1 MNNLHKDRSP
11 YFKLQMTCAL
21 CSNVCYRKLI
31 DIVKNGHID
40 CCRAAIDTKHFKI
53 DAEYYK
59 ETRVWG
65 YKDEYRKEVTL
76 VDKSALTE
84 SIERGY
90 LDITDLLLEH
100 NAIVCILDLLLAIE
114 MENMELFKILY
125 ARGILPIKYTN
136 VKRYYPR
143 IRNGCKD
150 GFIPRDSSEFMALFS
165 LCFHLNATT
174 FCSYII
180 ERIKQDY
187 PATASLELLQK
198 AIPYAAEDSLDCL
211 KLLCEAVGVGNA
223 PSSSLKAASDA
234 ETVMY
239 LLEQETPL
247 PEDTPMF
254 LPFHLAYSE
263 HHTTLIN
270 KLITLSYDVNKRD
283 RSGNTVLHLVCREGD
298 LDTAKLLFMN
308 YKIAIDAKN
317 AGNKT
322 PLRIA
327 CDIGSTELVRYLLY
341 EGANVEGGVYFDG
354 KKPKRSL
361 SNSLD
366 SCYIPLH
373 SACYNKDMDT
383 VNLLLENGANA
394 SSVNFCGTTPLHIA
408 CRNGSLEVVEAL
420 LAKGA
425 KVDAK
430 SDTRTCR
437 RTPLQLA
444 TINNHYE
451 CIKILLRGTPKSHR
465 GKIVYR
471 GGAKTEYR
479 DKDGKTALYLS
490 IEMGAIETFRA
501 LLEGRAKCD
510 SLDAVIKFNRVEMC
524 RELLAK
530 DPSLV
535 NRDSSSGRSVLFD
548 VTTVEMCKVL
558 LEAGATVDVIS
569 NDSTKY
575 TVLHHHIAAK
585 HTDIAL
591 LLLSQCSK
599 IDINS
604 TDIRGATP
612 LHVAAMVG
620 DVDVCERL
628 VELEADDSVTDDL
641 GDTPLEY
648 VTKRVHLENRD
659 AIISILSNSG

>member
-1 MNNLHKDRSP
+1 M
-11 YFKLQMTCAL
+11 
-21 CSNVCYRKLI
+21 CYRNLI

-40 CCRAAIDTKHFKI
+40 CCRAAIDEKHFKI

-59 ETRVWG
+59 EIRIWG

-90 LDITDLLLEH
+90 LDITNLLLEH
-100 NAIVCILDLLLAIE
+100 NATVCILDLLLAIE
-114 MENMELFKILY
+114 TQNIELFKKLY
-125 ARGILPIKYTN
+125 ARGILPIKYAD
-136 VKRYYPR
+136 VKRYYHR

-150 GFIPRDSSEFMALFS
+150 GFIPHDSSEFMALFS

-187 PATASLELLQK
+187 PATASLELLQR
-198 AIPYAAEDSLDCL
+198 AIPCAAENDLDCL

-223 PSSSLKAASDA
+223 PSSSLKIASLPFSLKNDSDA

-239 LLEQETPL
+239 LLKQKTRFKGNL
-247 PEDTPMF
+247 SITPEDTPCF
-254 LPFHLAYSE
+254 LPFHLAYSQQ
-263 HHTTLIN
+263 HTDLIN
-270 KLITLSYDVNKRD
+270 ELITLRCDVNKKD
-283 RSGNTVLHLVCREGD
+283 RSGNTVLHLVCSEGD
-298 LDTAKLLFMN
+298 LETAKLLFMN
-308 YKIAIDAKN
+308 YKIDIDAKN

-373 SACYNKDMDT
+373 SACYNKDVDT
-383 VNLLLENGANA
+383 VNLLLEHGANA
-394 SSVNFCGTTPLHIA
+394 SSINFCGTTPLHIA
-408 CRNGSLEVVEAL
+408 CSNGSLEVVEAL
-420 LAKGA
+420 LSKGA
-425 KVDAK
+425 KIDAK
-430 SDTRTCR
+430 SDVRTCR
-437 RTPLQLA
+437 RTPLQIA

-451 CIKILLRGTPKSHR
+451 CVAALLRGVPKMVR
-465 GKIVYR
+465 GKSVYR
-471 GGAKTEYR
+471 GGARTEYR
-479 DKDGKTALYLS
+479 DKDGHTALYLS
-490 IEMGAIETFRA
+490 VMNNALESFRA
-501 LLEGRAKCD
+501 LLEGGAKYS
-510 SLDAVIKFNRVEMC
+510 SLDAVIKFNRVVMC
-524 RELLAK
+524 KELLVK

-535 NRDSSSGRSVLFD
+535 NRNSSLGQSVLFD
-548 VTTVEMCKVL
+548 VTTVEMCTCL
-558 LEAGATVDVIS
+558 MEAGASIDVTS
-569 NDSTKY
+569 NDSTKS
-575 TVLHHHIAAK
+575 TLLHHHIAAN

-591 LLLSQCSK
+591 LLLSRYPE

-604 TDIRGATP
+604 KDMRGFTP

-620 DVDVCERL
+620 DIKVCERL
-628 VELEADDSVTDDL
+628 VKLEANDSMTDDL
-641 GDTPLEY
+641 GDTALAY
-648 VTKRVHLENRD
+648 VTKRVHLKNRD
-659 AIISILSNSG
+659 AIISILMNN